1 CYDFGDD
8 KSSGIPSDHVES
20 AEQKDFPMV
29 KTATPALSRPA
40 PAQAARADRNETPGS
55 GRVQSIDIVR
65 GAVMLL
71 MAIDHVRVYSGLPAG
86 GPTPGIF
93 LTRWITHF
101 VAPAFIFL
109 AGTAAFLHGRKLGD
123 TGSLARFL
131 VTRGLW
137 LVLLELTVLRVA
149 WTFNFDFGHYLLAG
163 VIWVIGWCM
172 VLLAGLIFLPITNA
186 GCLWPGRGI
195 RTQFSTTF
203 RRACTQ

>member
-1 CYDFGDD
+1 MLRTETVLAFR
-8 KSSGIPSDHVES
+8 KE
-20 AEQKDFPMV
+20 A
-29 KTATPALSRPA
+29 
-40 PAQAARADRNETPGS
+40 AQTTNETPVS
-55 GRVQSIDIVR
+55 GRVQAIDIVR

-109 AGTAAFLHGRKLGD
+109 AGTSAFLHGRKLAD

-172 VLLAGLIFLPITNA
+172 VLLAGLIFLPVRVLAALSLIVVLGHNI
-186 GCLWPGRGI
+186 LDH
-195 RTQFSTTF
+195 FS
-203 RRACTQ
+203 QS